1 MKQAKITKG
10 KAEQIALAKVSHG
23 IVKKR
28 GDRCKRSRN
37 NGLIEW
43 FNE

>member
-23 IVKKR
+23 IVKSAEI
-28 GDRCKRSRN
+28 DVN
-37 NGLIEW
+37 AAATTD
-43 FNE
+43 